1 MAYTVVK
8 FNTVLGN
15 KRVVGLDI
23 TADAATQTIETG
35 LKVIEW
41 MSNGEASMNSAN
53 IKLAVNSNASGVQSM
68 GVLGVTGC
76 TSGDRFFI
84 TVFGR

>member
-8 FNTVLGN
+8 YNTVLGN

-35 LKVIEW
+35 LKKIDF
-41 MSNGEASMNSAN
+41 MCNGESSMNSAN
-53 IKLAVNSNASGVQSM
+53 IKLAVNSNSSGIQSM
-68 GVLGVTGC
+68 GVIGVSGC
-76 TSGDRFFI
+76 TSGDRFFV
-84 TVFGR
+84 TVFGS

>member
-1 MAYTVVK
+1 MAFTVTK
-8 FNTVLGN
+8 YPTVFGN
-15 KRVVGLDI
+15 KRAVGLDI

-41 MSNGEASMNSAN
+41 AQVGIASCNSAN
-53 IKLAVNSNASGVQSM
+53 FKIAVNSNASGVQSF
-68 GVLGVTGC
+68 GVLAVTGV
-76 TSGDRFFI
+76 TSGDKLFV